1 MTPDPYRG
9 VVEKICDS
17 PVGVGGLRSETHNSP
32 MSDLAPTTRTAL
44 NGTRADH
51 DYDALSNEI
60 RWLGVLL
67 GDVIKALEGED
78 TLELEERIRQW
89 AKQSRDVDAS
99 PAETADARAHLHQ
112 IIGQLTP
119 QHAYAMAN
127 AFTTYFELVN
137 MAEEHYRTEVLR
149 ARRADGR
156 LKETI
161 DAALRELKQQGVT
174 ADEIQAL
181 LDKLSI
187 ELVFTAHP
195 TESKRRTVLT
205 KLRRITN
212 MLRDMPLLAERGS
225 GNGDA
230 KQNQSIETASPYLT
244 EGWGDSIRDNI
255 VREITTLWLTDRSRT
270 VQPQVTD
277 EVKTGLWYFGNTVW
291 QVLPVLQEDMRK
303 ALAHHYPDV
312 RVPQRWMT
320 FGSWIG
326 GDRDGNPN
334 VTANVT
340 AETLHLHR
348 RLALSKLRESA
359 HDLSRLLSV
368 SSRHDAVSPLINALI
383 ERGVMTSPHVQ
394 ALKQRY
400 PTEPYRVVLAGLSER
415 LGAAWQET
423 STWPLYPF
431 QSRIALY
438 SPSLTMPLQGPS
450 DLKRAEVA
458 DVLDATTDSL
468 RQGKAASLADG
479 ELGELRL
486 QLDLFGLHV
495 ARLDLRQ
502 HSDWHEKAMADV
514 LKALDATH
522 DYAALGEADKVAVLT
537 AQFGKPGVL
546 DGLKGL
552 SAETLNVLE
561 PIRLARES
569 IQRYGREVI
578 GVYVISMTDALSDVL
593 EVLLM
598 LHWCRLDGPQ
608 GLDVVPLFE
617 TREDLQNA
625 PSVLRQMFSH
635 DLYRR
640 HVVERDNRQMVML
653 GYSDSNKDC
662 GYITA
667 SWELYK
673 AQASIVEV
681 CHAEGVQV
689 TLFHGRGGSIARGG
703 GPTGK
708 ALLAQPAGVRDGRLR
723 ITEQGEVLSTRY
735 HDPDIARRHLEQVT
749 HGALLAMHQAQ
760 TPRQVEAN
768 WIARMDRISD
778 TGFQAYKDLVH
789 DDPEFMAFWKEATP
803 IDEISTLKLGSRP
816 AFRRKTQSVS
826 DLRAI
831 PWVFS
836 WMQSRFVFPGWYGLG
851 SALEAAMAEGDAAM
865 AELRQMYA
873 HWPFFRTTIDNA
885 QMSLAKADMDIAAMY
900 SSLVQNE
907 AIRERVF
914 GILKAEYE
922 RTCRCI
928 CEIAGQQHI
937 LDNEAVLQRSIQ
949 LRNPYVD
956 PLNYIQVEMIRRL
969 RALAASGQPDP
980 AAQEALHSVI
990 ELTINGV
997 SGGIKNT
1004 G

>member
-1 MTPDPYRG
+1 MSEVVSSTRPAVTNGRG
-9 VVEKICDS
+9 
-17 PVGVGGLRSETHNSP
+17 
-32 MSDLAPTTRTAL
+32 
-44 NGTRADH
+44 DH

-60 RWLGVLL
+60 RWLGKLL
-67 GDVIKALEGED
+67 GDVIKALEGQD
-78 TLELEERIRQW
+78 IFDLEERIRQW
-89 AKQSRDVDAS
+89 AKQSRDADAS
-99 PAETADARAHLHQ
+99 SSVATDARAQLHGT
-112 IIGQLTP
+112 IAQLSP
-119 QHAYAMAN
+119 QQAYAVAN

-149 ARRADGR
+149 TRRAAGV

-161 DAALRELKQQGVT
+161 EAAIVELKEQGVT
-174 ADEIQAL
+174 PDEMQVL

-205 KLRRITN
+205 KLRRITE
-212 MLRDMPLLAERGS
+212 MLRDIKLLGPATNGVNAPANRPAKLAASAEDVAL
-225 GNGDA
+225 DA
-230 KQNQSIETASPYLT
+230 SPEASPYLS
-244 EGWGDSIRDNI
+244 EGWGDAVRDNI
-255 VREITTLWLTDRSRT
+255 MREITTLWLTERSRT
-270 VQPQVTD
+270 VQLQVTD

-291 QVLPVLQEDMRK
+291 QVLPTLQNDLRK
-303 ALAHHYPDV
+303 ALARHYPGV
-312 RVPQRWMT
+312 KVPKRWMT

-334 VTANVT
+334 VTAGVT

-348 RLALSKLRESA
+348 RLALSKLRAAA
-359 HDLSRLLSV
+359 HNLSGLLSV
-368 SSRHDAVSPLINALI
+368 SSKRDAISPLVNALI
-383 ERGVMTSPHVQ
+383 ERGVMTSPHMQ
-394 ALKQRY
+394 ALKNRY
-400 PTEPYRVVLAGLSER
+400 PSEPYRVLLDGLSER

-423 STWPLYPF
+423 TAWPLYPL
-431 QSRIALY
+431 QSGAAFSASDDDDL
-438 SPSLTMPLQGPS
+438 SLMWQGPTDLKQTDAAMPL
-450 DLKRAEVA
+450 
-458 DVLDATTDSL
+458 DAILGSL
-468 RQGKAASLADG
+468 RHSKARSLADG
-479 ELGELRL
+479 DLADLRL

-514 LKALDATH
+514 VKALHTSGVAGATD
-522 DYAALGEADKVAVLT
+522 DYAALSEAAKVEVLT
-537 AQFGKPGVL
+537 AQLQQDAPNVL
-546 DGLKGL
+546 DGLTL

-561 PIRLARES
+561 PLRLAREA
-569 IQRYGREVI
+569 IQRYGRDVI

-598 LHWCRLDGPQ
+598 LHWCGLDGPQ

-625 PSVLRQMFSH
+625 PGVLRQMFAH
-635 DLYRR
+635 ALYRQ
-640 HVVERDNRQMVML
+640 HVIERGNRQMVML

-673 AQASIVEV
+673 AQESIVEV
-681 CHAEGVQV
+681 CHGEGVQV

-708 ALLAQPAGVRDGRLR
+708 ALLAQPAGVRDGSLR

-735 HDPDIARRHLEQVT
+735 HDQDIARRHLEQVT

-760 TPRQVEAN
+760 TPRKVDAA
-768 WIARMDRISD
+768 WTARMERISD
-778 TGFQAYKDLVH
+778 DGFQAYKALVH
-789 DDPEFMAFWKEATP
+789 DDPEFLAFWKEATP
-803 IDEISTLKLGSRP
+803 IAEISTLKLGSRP
-816 AFRRKTQSVS
+816 AFRRKTNSVS

-851 SALEAAMAEGDAAM
+851 AALQSAIDEGEAAVAQ
-865 AELRQMYA
+865 LKQMYA
-873 HWPFFRTTIDNA
+873 GWPFFRTTLDNA

-900 SSLVQNE
+900 SSLVQDE
-907 AIRERVF
+907 ALRVRIF
-914 GILKAEYE
+914 GILKDEYD

-928 CEIAGQQHI
+928 CQIAGQAHI

-956 PLNYIQVEMIRRL
+956 PLNYIQVDMIRRL
-969 RALAASGQPDP
+969 RTMAASGEADP
-980 AAQEALHSVI
+980 ALQEALHSVI